1 MKKTHEIELLCYE
14 VDVTV
19 NEKPRWGYQHPEAPK
34 YVGIAPDLGSFDAQF
49 FKVHR
54 KLGVAMDVLS
64 RKLLEHAYQ
73 AIYDA
78 GISSV
83 ELRGKKVGVFIGSA
97 ISDCE
102 KVCFYVPATINA
114 LGIAGCS
121 RSMFANR
128 ISYWLDARGPS
139 INIDAACSSSVVAL
153 ERACDYMKR
162 GICEAAI
169 VGGANLCFHP
179 HVSVHYKSFQESA
192 PSYTMVKKWAR
203 LFQQGRESC
212 EDDPRPGRP
221 VTVLTEENVQKI
233 ERLVLADRRIKLW
246 QIAEELQIS

>member
-1 MKKTHEIELLCYE
+1 M
-14 VDVTV
+14 

-34 YVGIAPDLGSFDAQF
+34 YVGIAPDLESFDAQF

-54 KLGVAMDVLS
+54 KQGLTMDALS

-83 ELRGKKVGVFIGSA
+83 ELRGKKIGVFVGSA
-97 ISDCE
+97 ISDYE
-102 KVCFYVPATINA
+102 KVCFYVPTTINA
-114 LGIAGCS
+114 MGIAGCS

-139 INIDAACSSSVVAL
+139 INIDAACSSSAVAL

-179 HVSVHYKSFQESA
+179 HVSVHYKRSEGNAGMSLWLEPGHHLGRDTAFSGLDIATCSLPLGVLRKCAVDVIARRRVPFGVESVGVEESA
-192 PSYTMVKKWAR
+192 IEP
-203 LFQQGRESC
+203 
-212 EDDPRPGRP
+212 D
-221 VTVLTEENVQKI
+221 VL
-233 ERLVLADRRIKLW
+233 
-246 QIAEELQIS
+246 S